1 MLNTF
6 DKTFDFT
13 FARAINTGSPEF
25 PVLTGGEGGGGPAG
39 SVLPFALDPGTLPSC
54 LRPGGQDWER
64 WSGVPI
70 SKPDYLMPF
79 VVAVPL
85 PDSPAASPYCT
96 GPLLIVD
103 ADSGETVLTP
113 TGIVLHYLTRAG
125 TLYILHTGSQLAS
138 ALPEAT
144 YRVLIGTLGEG
155 VVSDAFAV
163 KCGVCS
169 LFQVRLKNDVPI
181 GDLLYGS
188 FNWEQRFFVE
198 GELIGPVYEDS
209 ESKSGTERTSA
220 SVKKSWKLRLTN
232 VTEPVAD
239 TLAMATLHRLVE
251 VSTLRNDGSIN
262 RTIQALL
269 YQAKTSVTATDNGGF
284 DVELTLPV
292 SATDWKS
299 STGSGAGSSCEVLS
313 GIGGELID
321 VVC

>member
-1 MLNTF
+1 MLQTF

-13 FARAINTGSPEF
+13 FARSIGTTTPEF
-25 PVLTGGEGGGGPAG
+25 PVLTGGDGGGGPAG

-64 WSGVPI
+64 WAGVPI
-70 SKPDYLMPF
+70 SLPDYLMPF
-79 VVAVPL
+79 VVAIPL
-85 PDSPAASPYCT
+85 PDSPAGSAYCT
-96 GPLLIVD
+96 GPLSIVD
-103 ADSGETVLTP
+103 ADSGETVQTP
-113 TGIVLHYLTRAG
+113 TGIVLHYLSSGG
-125 TLYILHTGSQLAS
+125 TLYILHTGSALATPLS
-138 ALPEAT
+138 EGT
-144 YRVLIGTLGEG
+144 YRVLIGSLGEG
-155 VVSDAFAV
+155 VISDAFAV
-163 KCGVCS
+163 RCGICD
-169 LFQVRLKNDVPI
+169 LFQIRLKNDVRI

-188 FNWEQRFFVE
+188 FDWEQRFFVQ

-209 ESKSGTERTSA
+209 ESKSGTERTAA
-220 SVKKSWKLRLTN
+220 SVKKSWKLRLEN

-251 VSTLRNDGSIN
+251 VAMFYQDGAPK

-269 YQAKTSVTATDNGGF
+269 YQAKTNVTASDQGGF

-299 STGSGAGSSCEVLS
+299 STGSGAGSNCEVLT
-313 GIGGELID
+313 GIGGQLVD